1 MSKSSNLLAVAS
13 YRRFHPASFDIH
25 IPTIDDVISLTVM
38 SWRSGAPYFVSV
50 VETLIHLDCMMCR
63 GELVLHDG
71 NWKTTL
77 LSMMDVTQSMH
88 TDGLPLDRVNELW
101 MSCGISSTEM
111 DCRLLWCNEVRQW
124 LSMQKNEV
132 SMEEYEKML
141 WNITR
146 A

>member
-1 MSKSSNLLAVAS
+1 
-13 YRRFHPASFDIH
+13 
-25 IPTIDDVISLTVM
+25 
-38 SWRSGAPYFVSV
+38 
-50 VETLIHLDCMMCR
+50 MMCR